1 MENTLGQVSAIQGFG
16 MTAGPLRADLKLPM
30 IATQDIGEA
39 VASALLKLD
48 FTGHQTRELLGQR
61 DISMTDAAAIIGKA
75 IGKPKLGYVQLPS
88 GQVKPVL
95 MQMGMSAS
103 VADLFLEMSSSL
115 NSGHICALEARSG
128 RNTTPTSYEDFVA
141 KVFVPA
147 YHGRGTA
154 A

>member
-1 MENTLGQVSAIQGFG
+1 
-16 MTAGPLRADLKLPM
+16 
-30 IATQDIGEA
+30 
-39 VASALLKLD
+39 
-48 FTGHQTRELLGQR
+48 
-61 DISMTDAAAIIGKA
+61 MTDAAAIIGKA

-88 GQVKPVL
+88 GQVKPAF